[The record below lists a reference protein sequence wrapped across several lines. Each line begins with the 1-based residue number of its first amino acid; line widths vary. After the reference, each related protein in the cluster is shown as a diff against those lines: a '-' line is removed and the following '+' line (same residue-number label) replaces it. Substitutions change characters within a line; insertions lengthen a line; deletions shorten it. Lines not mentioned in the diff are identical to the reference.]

1 MDFYEELKFDE
12 NGLIP
17 AIAQNFRNKEV
28 LMLAYMNRE
37 ALEKTLETGQ
47 AHYYSRSREELW
59 HKGATSGHYQNVKSV
74 RYDCDGDTI
83 LLLVDQIGAACH
95 TGNRSCF
102 FRTANQNE
110 SAPAVSPARS
120 SQNDNEIGTALAQE
134 FATILDRK
142 ETPKEGSYTNY
153 LFDKGLDKVL
163 KKVGE
168 EATECVIAAKN
179 NDADELAL
187 EMADLL
193 YHLSVMLAQKNLS
206 WDNVA
211 KELRNRQ

>member
-1 MDFYEELKFDE
+1 MDFWNELKFNE
-12 NGLIP
+12 NGLLP
-17 AIAQNFRNKEV
+17 AVAQNFRNKEV

-47 AHYYSRSREELW
+47 AHYYSRSRGELW
-59 HKGATSGHYQNVKSV
+59 HKGATSGHYQNVKSI

-102 FRTANQNE
+102 FRTVNQNE
-110 SAPAVSPARS
+110 NTPVEHSVAP
-120 SQNDNEIGTALAQE
+120 SQNDTEIGAALSQE

-142 ETPKEGSYTNY
+142 TNPKEGSYTNY

-179 NDADELAL
+179 DDADELAL
-187 EMADLL
+187 ETADLL
-193 YHLSVMLAQKNLS
+193 YHVSVMLAQKDLS
-206 WDNVA
+206 WDDVA
-211 KELRNRQ
+211 RELRNRQ

>member
-1 MDFYEELKFDE
+1 MDFWNELKFNE
-12 NGLIP
+12 NGLLP
-17 AIAQNFRNKEV
+17 AVAQNFRNKEV

-47 AHYYSRSREELW
+47 AHYYSRSRRELW
-59 HKGATSGHYQNVKSV
+59 HKGATSGHYQNVKSI

-102 FRTANQNE
+102 FRTVNQNE
-110 SAPAVSPARS
+110 NTPVEHSVAP
-120 SQNDNEIGTALAQE
+120 SQNDTEIGTALSQE

-142 ETPKEGSYTNY
+142 TNPKEGSYTNY

-179 NDADELAL
+179 DDADELAL
-187 EMADLL
+187 ETADLL
-193 YHLSVMLAQKNLS
+193 YHVSVMLAQKNLS
-206 WDNVA
+206 WDDVA
-211 KELRNRQ
+211 RELRNRQ